1 MKISAVIRYMVVG
14 DFFVNAGFS
23 VFAPTLAVFITKQID
38 GGTIATVGFAAAIVQ
53 LTKVI
58 IELPVSKILDKNHG
72 EYDDFISLIFGST
85 LIALV
90 PFMYLMASEV
100 FHLYLIAAIYG
111 IGIGFTVP
119 PWYAIFSR
127 HLDKFQESFE
137 WSLDSISIG
146 IAAAGAAA
154 IGGILAEKFGFH
166 FVFVIGGM
174 LAILGGAM
182 QLKIF
187 NYIRRKVPH
196 GQVRPQPNKVG

>member
-1 MKISAVIRYMVVG
+1 MKVNSVIRYLVIG

-23 VFAPTLAVFITKQID
+23 VFAPILAVFITRQIA

-53 LTKVI
+53 IMKVI
-58 IELPVSKILDKNHG
+58 VELPVSKILDKNHG
-72 EYDDFISLIFGST
+72 EYDDFVSLIFGST

-90 PFMYLMASEV
+90 PFMYLMASETL
-100 FHLYLIAAIYG
+100 HLYLIAAIYG
-111 IGIGFTVP
+111 TGIGFVVP

-146 IAAAGAAA
+146 ISGAAAAA
-154 IGGILAEKFGFH
+154 IGGVLAEKFGFN
-166 FVFVIGGM
+166 FVFVAGGIF
-174 LAILGGAM
+174 AVFGGAM

-187 NYIRRKVPH
+187 SHIRRKVPR
-196 GQVRPQPNKVG
+196 GQVKPMPDKS

>member
-1 MKISAVIRYMVVG
+1 M
-14 DFFVNAGFS
+14 
-23 VFAPTLAVFITKQID
+23 
-38 GGTIATVGFAAAIVQ
+38 
-53 LTKVI
+53 
-58 IELPVSKILDKNHG
+58 
-72 EYDDFISLIFGST
+72 
-85 LIALV
+85 
-90 PFMYLMASEV
+90 
-100 FHLYLIAAIYG
+100 
-111 IGIGFTVP
+111 
-119 PWYAIFSR
+119 
-127 HLDKFQESFE
+127 
-137 WSLDSISIG
+137 DSISIG

>member
-1 MKISAVIRYMVVG
+1 MKVNSVIRYLVIG

-23 VFAPTLAVFITKQID
+23 VFAPILAVFITRQIA

-53 LTKVI
+53 IMKVI
-58 IELPVSKILDKNHG
+58 VELPVSKILDKNHG
-72 EYDDFISLIFGST
+72 EYDDFVSLIFGST

-90 PFMYLMASEV
+90 PFMYLMASETL
-100 FHLYLIAAIYG
+100 HLYLIAAIYG
-111 IGIGFTVP
+111 TGIGFVVP

-146 IAAAGAAA
+146 IAGAAAAA
-154 IGGILAEKFGFH
+154 IGGVLAEKFGFN
-166 FVFVIGGM
+166 FVFVAGGIF
-174 LAILGGAM
+174 AVFGGAM

-187 NYIRRKVPH
+187 SHIRRKVPR
-196 GQVRPQPNKVG
+196 GQVKPMPDKS